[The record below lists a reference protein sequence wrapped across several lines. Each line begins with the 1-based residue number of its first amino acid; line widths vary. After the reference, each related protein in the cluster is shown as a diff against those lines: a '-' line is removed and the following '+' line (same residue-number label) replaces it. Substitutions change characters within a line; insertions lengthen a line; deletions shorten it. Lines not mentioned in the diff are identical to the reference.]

1 MLMSCASLHHTR
13 NPKIDMLKLAGR
25 RPAMNQ
31 THCAAML
38 KQNKICVL
46 PSRAAI
52 SGARHAEH
60 DVFGIAGRRPAMKRT
75 RCSATSR
82 SLDPTLLSIAS

>member
-13 NPKIDMLKLAGR
+13 NPTIDMLKLAGR

-46 PSRAAI
+46 LSRAALC
-52 SGARHAEH
+52 GARNAEI
-60 DVFGIAGRRPAMKRT
+60 DGFETNGKSLLLKLWLAG
-75 RCSATSR
+75 
-82 SLDPTLLSIAS
+82 